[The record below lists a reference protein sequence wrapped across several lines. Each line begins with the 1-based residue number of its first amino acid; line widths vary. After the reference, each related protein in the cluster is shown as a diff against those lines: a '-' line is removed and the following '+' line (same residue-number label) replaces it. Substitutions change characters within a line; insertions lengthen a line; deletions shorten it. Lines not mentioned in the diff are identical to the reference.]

1 MGEYQNILLLFVLP
15 VPDERTACF
24 LFVPAECAACCKK
37 AYQKLEIVKK
47 SVDIIKEIILHVA
60 D

>member
-1 MGEYQNILLLFVLP
+1 MNEQ
-15 VPDERTACF
+15 
-24 LFVPAECAACCKK
+24 PAFCSSQLNVQPAVKK